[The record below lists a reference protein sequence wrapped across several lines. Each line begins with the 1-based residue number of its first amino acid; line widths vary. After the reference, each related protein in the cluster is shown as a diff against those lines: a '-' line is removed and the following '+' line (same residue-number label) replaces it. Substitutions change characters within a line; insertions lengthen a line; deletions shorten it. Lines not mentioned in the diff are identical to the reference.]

1 MQDQSAETGVDGLS
15 IQPHCGLPATHQTEF
30 AALIMWPRS
39 FREAF
44 CSKFGCPPEG
54 YESRVFWQ
62 CLYRH
67 ALPLAGLIYPVSRNF
82 FGEDF
87 RAIKQLGLSRS
98 PVEFR
103 QEVEAFR
110 YLNRTRAGIL
120 RGRLKI
126 RVSGQRLVRL
136 SQEMFPRT

>member
-1 MQDQSAETGVDGLS
+1 M
-15 IQPHCGLPATHQTEF
+15 
-30 AALIMWPRS
+30 
-39 FREAF
+39 
-44 CSKFGCPPEG
+44 
-54 YESRVFWQ
+54 FWR

-67 ALPLAGLIYPVSRNF
+67 ALPFAALIYLVNRDF
-82 FGEDF
+82 FSEDF

-98 PVEFR
+98 PEEFR
-103 QEVEAFR
+103 QEVETFR

-126 RVSGQRLVRL
+126 RVSGHRLARL